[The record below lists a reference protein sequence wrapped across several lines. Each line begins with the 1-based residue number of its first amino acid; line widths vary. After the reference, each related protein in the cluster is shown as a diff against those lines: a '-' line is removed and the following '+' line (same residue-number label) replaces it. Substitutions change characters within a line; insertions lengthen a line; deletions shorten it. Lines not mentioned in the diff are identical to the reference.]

1 MTRIVY
7 ATVVSV
13 IFGCFA
19 LLPPAQAVLPPPE
32 GGYPGNNTAVGDN
45 ALQNLTTGTNN
56 TALGFRALH
65 ARGDVRRRQG
75 PGLRQ
80 LRAREYVQVS
90 LRSGLSSERLQT
102 TKTCC
107 SSYL

>member
-19 LLPPAQAVLPPPE
+19 LLPQAQAVLPPPE
-32 GGYPGNNTAVGDN
+32 GGYPGNNTAVGNN

-65 ARGDVRRRQG
+65 DNTV
-75 PGLRQ
+75 
-80 LRAREYVQVS
+80 
-90 LRSGLSSERLQT
+90 GLSNTAVGSLALRNNRGGDRNTATGMMSRGLM
-102 TKTCC
+102 
-107 SSYL
+107 SFSRR